1 MRLFAVA
8 LVSTLVMLVSA
19 LLMGGC
25 AAAPASTA
33 ASTAAAEAIGGPVE
47 VRNLTSGAYG
57 ASEQRGAVA
66 AFDEQTYR
74 AKWAEL
80 VGEGQPPAVD
90 FSREVVVF
98 VSAGQ
103 RSTGGYKVQVRG
115 ARIEGETLL
124 LDVVVQGPPA
134 GSMTSQALTAPY
146 AVVAVSGAA
155 FKDVRWAP

>member
-1 MRLFAVA
+1 MRPIAVA
-8 LVSTLVMLVSA
+8 LLSA
-19 LLMGGC
+19 LLLGGSGGC
-25 AAAPASTA
+25 AAAPASTVE
-33 ASTAAAEAIGGPVE
+33 TAAAAETVGGTVE
-47 VRNLTSGAYG
+47 VRNLSSGTYG

-74 AKWAEL
+74 ARWAEL

-90 FSREVVVF
+90 FSREAVVF

-115 ARIEGETLL
+115 ARVEGETLL

-134 GSMTSQALTAPY
+134 GSMTSQALTNPY

-155 FKDVRWAP
+155 FRDVRWAP

>member
-1 MRLFAVA
+1 MRPLAVA
-8 LVSTLVMLVSA
+8 LVSA
-19 LLMGGC
+19 LLLGGC
-25 AAAPASTA
+25 AAAPPITTATTAGSTVA
-33 ASTAAAEAIGGPVE
+33 ADTIGGPVE
-47 VRNLTSGAYG
+47 VRNLSSGAYG

-74 AKWAEL
+74 ARWAEL

-90 FSREVVVF
+90 FSREAVVF

-103 RSTGGYKVQVRG
+103 KSTGGYKVQVRG
-115 ARIEGETLL
+115 ARVEGETLL

-146 AVVAVSGAA
+146 AVVAVSGA